1 MAGRAGSH
9 PPARLT
15 SVAMS
20 DASATW
26 LAGPVFAFAVLLG
39 AAGAL
44 KLGRPEGAVRALRA
58 AGLPGPPSAVRVL
71 GAVEVLL
78 AAAVLAVGGRIAAA
92 LTAVAYLGFAAFT
105 ARVVARSGATASC
118 GCFGVQ
124 EAPAN
129 RLHVVLNLAA
139 AAMVA
144 TAVVWPTGGLLD
156 VLADQPLAGV
166 PFLVLTGLTAWL
178 WYVLYT
184 VVPDWQEA
192 LAALGPIEW
201 ADDDRAEAVR

>member
-1 MAGRAGSH
+1 
-9 PPARLT
+9 
-15 SVAMS
+15 MS
-20 DASATW
+20 DPSATV

-44 KLGRPEGAVRALRA
+44 KLGRPKGAVRALRA
-58 AGLPGPPSAVRVL
+58 AGLPGPALGVRAL
-71 GAVEVLL
+71 GVAEILL

-92 LTAVAYLGFAAFT
+92 LTAIAYLGFAAFT
-105 ARVVARSGATASC
+105 ARVVVRSGATASC

-129 RLHVVLNLAA
+129 RLHVVLNVAA
-139 AAMVA
+139 ALVVA

-166 PFLVLTGLTAWL
+166 PFLVLTGLITWL

-192 LAALGPIEW
+192 LAALGPIER
-201 ADDDRAEAVR
+201 DERTDTSERAGAVR

>member
-1 MAGRAGSH
+1 
-9 PPARLT
+9 
-15 SVAMS
+15 MS
-20 DASATW
+20 DPAATV

-58 AGLPGPPSAVRVL
+58 AGLPGPAMGVRLL

-78 AAAVLAVGGRIAAA
+78 AAAVLAVGGRIAAG
-92 LTAVAYLGFAAFT
+92 LMAVAYLGFAGFT

-129 RLHVVLNLAA
+129 RLHVALNLAA

-144 TAVVWPTGGLLD
+144 TAVIWPTDGVLD
-156 VLADQPLAGV
+156 VLAAQPLAGV
-166 PFLVLTGLTAWL
+166 PFLVLTGLIAWL

-192 LAALGPIEW
+192 LAALGPIERTE
-201 ADDDRAEAVR
+201 ANEREGGARAEVSR